1 MAPGTA
7 AGLGHRSS
15 ARDSCGVLGHNV
27 AASERAMRNPGT
39 LKASGS
45 LVVQNAEPC
54 YNSLLSSK
62 RIIMLEYTQ
71 RLDNIMLQLQSILD
85 EEYEDNNKIQTA
97 FNNLAIALDE
107 ELGV

>member
-1 MAPGTA
+1 
-7 AGLGHRSS
+7 
-15 ARDSCGVLGHNV
+15 
-27 AASERAMRNPGT
+27 
-39 LKASGS
+39 
-45 LVVQNAEPC
+45 
-54 YNSLLSSK
+54 
-62 RIIMLEYTQ
+62 MLEYTQ